1 MNKQFCL
8 ILLLSIVGLNTSL
21 YAQKVKPVVEKET
34 IKAEQQALLLKKPE
48 AKFKSVKYDDG
59 NVYVGEIIKKFRY
72 GLGTMF
78 YFSGDVYRGEWYLDV
93 ISGKGVMTYQNGNI
107 YDGEW
112 EGGIYEGQG
121 KMHFASGAEYNG
133 AWHAG
138 KYEGFGKFI
147 YSTGDIYEG
156 GWKEG
161 RQDGQGKLSYI
172 GGDYYDGGWKDGKRS
187 GEGVYYSAS
196 KGRSIKGF
204 WDDNLLSGEG
214 SVIYFKDTTI
224 IAINGVW
231 LDNDRF
237 ETEYTLG
244 GKSFKGTVRPLT
256 GDAIT
261 GPLLINGR
269 VSWTRANYLEGDW
282 NEGVT
287 LASAG
292 SFPDLK
298 EGRENY
304 DSEGLTYE
312 FAINGGKRDAGAVT
326 LTRGALSL
334 FGSLHDDVF
343 VGPMTIGLADIDK
356 LSMDL
361 EWEGGV
367 PKSGSGMFNGVSF
380 KIAAAPDEE
389 EGVHVFSLSDS
400 EGNKKSVVW
409 TERLAKDIENIEQ
422 ECAAP
427 VSFCNAVVV
436 NMSKLLACVM
446 KDGKWG
452 AISETGRIFIPM
464 EYDSPDDFSEP
475 FKADNTG
482 FICGMKRIEDNGK
495 FGFISM
501 EGKVVVPLTYD
512 FATDYS
518 ENLALVKS
526 EGKWAFL
533 DMEGQVVFEPDF
545 DLVEGFSEGLACVAK
560 DGKGGFIAKDGSI
573 AIPLEYDYAEA
584 FSGGFACVG
593 KNGQYGFINH
603 KGEVV
608 IPLEYNAILTGR
620 ILK

>member
-1 MNKQFCL
+1 MHKHLRL
-8 ILLLSIVGLNTSL
+8 ILLLFVTAFSTPLF
-21 YAQKVKPVVEKET
+21 AEKVKPVVDKET
-34 IKAEQQALLLKKPE
+34 IKAEKQNLLQIKPD
-48 AKFKSVKYDDG
+48 AKFKDVKYDDG

-78 YFSGDVYRGEWYLDV
+78 YVSGDVYRGNWYLDV
-93 ISGKGVMTYQNGNI
+93 ISGQGVMTYQNGNI

-112 EGGIYEGQG
+112 DNGIYEGQG

-133 AWHAG
+133 GWHAG

-161 RQDGQGKLSYI
+161 RQDGQGKLSYV
-172 GGDYYDGGWKDGKRS
+172 GGDYYDGGWKEGLRS
-187 GEGVYYSAS
+187 GDGVYCSVS

-204 WDDNLLSGEG
+204 WNDNLLSGEG
-214 SVIYFKDTTI
+214 SVVYFKDTNV
-224 IAINGVW
+224 IAINGNW

-237 ETEYTLG
+237 ETEYALA

-256 GDAIT
+256 GDAFT

-269 VSWTRANYLEGDW
+269 VARTSKNYLEGEWKD
-282 NEGVT
+282 GTT
-287 LASAG
+287 LVSAETYEN
-292 SFPDLK
+292 LQT
-298 EGRENY
+298 GRENY
-304 DSEGLTYE
+304 DVDGLSYE
-312 FAINGGKRDAGAVT
+312 FGINGGKRDAGCIV
-326 LTRGALSL
+326 LTRGDISLS
-334 FGSLHDDVF
+334 GSLSADVF
-343 VGPMTIGLADIDK
+343 DGPMTLSRSDIDK
-356 LSMDL
+356 LSMEL
-361 EWEGGV
+361 EWEKGAL
-367 PKSGSGMFNGVSF
+367 KSGSGEFNAVAF
-380 KIAAAPDEE
+380 KIVGCPDEAK
-389 EGVHVFSLSDS
+389 GLHVFNLTDA
-400 EGNKKSVVW
+400 EGRSKKVVW
-409 TERLAKDIENIEQ
+409 SEKENDIEFVGQ

-427 VSFCNAVVV
+427 ISLSDAVVV

-452 AISETGRIFIPM
+452 AISETGRLFIPM
-464 EYDSPDDFSEP
+464 QYSSADDFSE
-475 FKADNTG
+475 AIQVENAG

-501 EGKVVVPLTYD
+501 EGKVVVPITYD

-518 ENLALVKS
+518 ENLALVKV
-526 EGKWAFL
+526 EDKWAFIDL
-533 DMEGQVVFEPDF
+533 EGQAVLEPEF
-545 DLVEGFSEGLACVAK
+545 DLVEAFSEGLACVAK

-573 AIPLEYDYAEA
+573 AIPLEYDYVEA

-593 KNGQYGFINH
+593 NNGKYGFINRA
-603 KGEVV
+603 GEVV